1 MKKIILLF
9 LLAFIAGCSEV
20 ASSEE
25 SIATISE
32 LDQTISYSVIEN
44 FGYRH
49 EIEDDAVKL
58 IEFNEESGK
67 MKIIVL
73 TYVFEDE
80 SYEEFKA
87 DTLDSCANVLQ
98 DIKRQIEVQ
107 EVDLIIETQ
116 IEDLDG
122 NPQKNLE
129 GIEVETGAIFNMVFE
144 RRSLKNTDFHN
155 LNPLDLSKKASFYF
169 EATLIE

>member
-1 MKKIILLF
+1 MLF
-9 LLAFIAGCSEV
+9 LLSFTAGCSEV

-25 SIATISE
+25 SMATISE
-32 LDQTISYSVIEN
+32 LDQTIRYSIIEN

-49 EIEDDAVKL
+49 GTEDDAVKL

-87 DTLDSCANVLQ
+87 DTLDSCANILQ
-98 DIKRQIEVQ
+98 DIKRELEVQ
-107 EVDLIIETQ
+107 EVELFIETQ

-129 GIEVETGAIFNMVFE
+129 GIEVETGAIFNMMFE
-144 RRSLKNTDFHN
+144 RRNLKNTDFHN
-155 LNPLDLSKKASFYF
+155 LNPQDLSKKASFYF
-169 EATLIE
+169 EAAFTE

>member
-1 MKKIILLF
+1 MIF
-9 LLAFIAGCSEV
+9 LLTLIAGCSGQ
-20 ASSEE
+20 SNSEE
-25 SIATISE
+25 KRTTISKS
-32 LDQTISYSVIEN
+32 DQIISYSIMEN

-49 EIEDDAVKL
+49 EIEEDALKL
-58 IEFNEESGK
+58 IEFNEETGK
-67 MKIIVL
+67 MKIIVF
-73 TYVFEDE
+73 TYIFEDE

-98 DIKRQIEVQ
+98 DIKRQLEVQ

-122 NPQKNLE
+122 NPQKNLD
-129 GIEVETGAIFNMVFE
+129 GIEVETGAIFKMVFE
-144 RRSLKNTDFHN
+144 RRNLKNTDFHN

-169 EATLIE
+169 EATLTE

>member
-1 MKKIILLF
+1 MLF
-9 LLAFIAGCSEV
+9 LLSFIAGCSEV
-20 ASSEE
+20 ANSEE

-32 LDQTISYSVIEN
+32 LDQAISYSVLEN

-73 TYVFEDE
+73 TYAFEDE

-98 DIKRQIEVQ
+98 DIKRQLEVQ

-116 IEDLDG
+116 IEDLEG
-122 NPQKNLE
+122 NPTKNLE
-129 GIEVETGAIFNMVFE
+129 GIEVETGTIFNMMFE
-144 RRSLKNTDFHN
+144 RRNLKNTDFHN

-169 EATLIE
+169 EATFIE